1 MCDSFADGQVSET
14 EIRTLF
20 SQEHA
25 GGLYSDTCTQEQ
37 KKIIGQLDTYPHHPS
52 PSWLGKLRSG
62 KTSQLQ

>member
-37 KKIIGQLDTYPHHPS
+37 KKIIRQLDTYPLHPS
-52 PSWLGKLRSG
+52 P
-62 KTSQLQ
+62 